1 MTKKQYSLTPISSS
15 ISGFTGVRA
24 PLVAAVFVYL
34 AAITA
39 VAVGGTL
46 AGLAPGWVATI
57 VSIMVAGGLGAVAI
71 LAPVLRRQAA
81 AARDQEWLTLA
92 SMEDRRAVL
101 VEAGDGA
108 AIYANQLF
116 RAVFPA
122 NEGLSIERYLGAPA
136 GDFITMLRARA
147 RSGEQPC
154 EIWPMRGDGPPQYD
168 ISARR
173 VGAGDILWTVQPIG
187 NGVAGRM
194 AREVEYLRDTL
205 NIGADGLFVLDA
217 AGRFVFANKVLDD
230 WLESSSEGSNGKDLS
245 KVGRSIVDYIDGDL
259 DIAALGAPM
268 TVVRLRDGEEELL
281 ITGQW
286 LNRDDNDDDPLFCGA
301 ATKAANIG
309 QYNADLFERAPIA
322 IGLLD
327 PSLRII
333 ECNDTFGNLIG
344 EVNPHGAALTG
355 FVVDDQQDAV
365 EKHLLA
371 AMTGTRPP
379 MEARLLAKEGLVVLI
394 YVAPIQLAGDDAGVI
409 VYLIDTTRQK
419 ILEQQFAQSQK
430 MQAVGQLAGGI
441 AHDFNNLLTAMIGF
455 CDLLLQRH
463 GAGDQSFADI
473 MQIKQNAN
481 RAARLVRQLL
491 AFSRQQMLEP
501 RPLDVTD
508 ALAELMNLLQRLLG
522 EQIEMRMEHGR
533 DLGMVKVDEGQF
545 DQVIINLAVNARDA
559 MSKGGTLTIN
569 TERRVIAAPVPI
581 QGEDMQPGD
590 YVVITVRDTGVGIA
604 KQNLERIFDPFFTT
618 KDVGAGTGLGL
629 STVYGIIS
637 QTGGHISVE
646 SDGVERGAV
655 FTIYLKRLDEKDMAG
670 HGEPETE
677 TDRDVTGGGTVLL
690 VEDEDPVRLFGARAL
705 RSKGYKVV
713 EARNGEA
720 AIDILGAEPFDLL
733 ITDMV
738 MPKVDGATLIKVAR
752 AENAELP
759 VICISGYTDESVLA
773 EVEALDRVLF
783 LPKPFSLKQLA
794 GKVKE
799 ALDLT

>member
-1 MTKKQYSLTPISSS
+1 MTKIQHPPIPISSPT
-15 ISGFTGVRA
+15 SGSAGVRA
-24 PLVAAVFVYL
+24 PLIAAAIVYL
-34 AAITA
+34 GAAAA
-39 VAVGGTL
+39 VAVGVTQ
-46 AGLAPGWVATI
+46 AGLSAGWVAAI
-57 VSIMVAGGLGAVAI
+57 IAIMVAGGLGAAAI

-81 AARDQEWLTLA
+81 AARDQGWLALA
-92 SMEDRRAVL
+92 TTEDRRAVL
-101 VEAGDGA
+101 VEADDGA

-116 RAVFPA
+116 RAACPA
-122 NEGLSIERYLGAPA
+122 GEGLSIERFLGATA
-136 GDFITMLRARA
+136 GEFITALRARV

-154 EIWPMRGDGPPQYD
+154 EIWPTRGDGPPEYD
-168 ISARR
+168 ISARP
-173 VGAGDILWTVQPIG
+173 VGVGDILWSIQAIG

-194 AREVEYLRDTL
+194 AREVEYLWGTL
-205 NIGADGLFVLDA
+205 NVGADGLFVLDA
-217 AGRFVFANKVLDD
+217 AGQFVFANKVMDD
-230 WLESSSEGSNGKDLS
+230 WLDGAGEGLNEKGLSEA
-245 KVGRSIVDYIDGDL
+245 GRSIVDYIDGDL
-259 DIAALGAPM
+259 DIAAFGAHM
-268 TVVRLRDGEEELL
+268 TVVRLRDGRDELL

-286 LNRDDNDDDPLFCGA
+286 LNRDDSEDGPLFCGS
-301 ATKAANIG
+301 ATKAASIG

-327 PSLRII
+327 PNLRII

-344 EVNPHGAALTG
+344 DANPHGAALMG
-355 FVVDDQQDAV
+355 FVADDQQDAV

-508 ALAELMNLLQRLLG
+508 ALAELTNLLQRLLG
-522 EQIEMRMEHGR
+522 EQVEMRMEHGR
-533 DLGMVKVDEGQF
+533 DLGMIKVDEGQF
-545 DQVIINLAVNARDA
+545 DHVIINLAVNARDA
-559 MSKGGTLTIN
+559 MSKGGTLTIR

-604 KQNLERIFDPFFTT
+604 KENLERIFDPFFTT
-618 KDVGAGTGLGL
+618 KDVGSGTGLGL
-629 STVYGIIS
+629 STVYGIIT
-637 QTGGHISVE
+637 QTGGHISVQ
-646 SDGVERGAV
+646 SDGVDRGAV
-655 FTIYLKRLDEKDMAG
+655 FTIYLKRLDEKELAG
-670 HGEPETE
+670 HGESETE

-713 EARNGEA
+713 EARNGEI

-738 MPKVDGATLIKVAR
+738 MPKVDGATVIKAAR
-752 AENAELP
+752 VKNAELP

-773 EVEALDRVLF
+773 EVEALDRILF

-799 ALDLT
+799 ALELP